1 MFIKYIFIYCVNK
14 NIILNMK
21 IKEFILATTNEHK
34 VKEFQEIFKPYNIIV
49 KSLKDENITVEVEE
63 TGETFKENAL
73 IKAQAISKLT
83 NKIIISDDS
92 GIIIEKMGNN
102 MPGVYSHRF
111 QNSHGGV
118 KETNEFIIKN
128 YAKSLAF
135 YTCSICVLNLKEEP
149 LSFEGYM
156 YGTIN
161 DEIKGTNGFGYDPIF
176 IPKGYNKT
184 LGELDESIKNS
195 ISHRDN
201 AINLFLNYLKEN
213 NLI

>member
-1 MFIKYIFIYCVNK
+1 
-14 NIILNMK
+14 MK

-63 TGETFKENAL
+63 NGETFKENAL

-92 GIIIEKMGNN
+92 GIIIEKTGNN

-111 QNSHGGV
+111 QDSHGGV

-128 YAKSLAF
+128 YAKSPAF
-135 YTCSICVLNLKEEP
+135 YTCSICVLNLEEEP

-161 DEIKGTNGFGYDPIF
+161 DKIKGTNGFGYDPIF
-176 IPKGYNKT
+176 IPKGYDKT

-201 AINLFLNYLKEN
+201 AINLFLNYLKNN

>member
-1 MFIKYIFIYCVNK
+1 
-14 NIILNMK
+14 MK

-63 TGETFKENAL
+63 NGETFKENAL

-111 QNSHGGV
+111 QDSHGGV

-128 YAKSLAF
+128 YAKSPAF
-135 YTCSICVLNLKEEP
+135 YTCSICVLNLEEEP

-161 DEIKGTNGFGYDPIF
+161 DKIKGTNGFGYDPIF
-176 IPKGYNKT
+176 IPKGYDKT

-201 AINLFLNYLKEN
+201 AINLFLNYLKNN

>member
-1 MFIKYIFIYCVNK
+1 
-14 NIILNMK
+14 MK

-63 TGETFKENAL
+63 NGGTFKENAL

-111 QNSHGGV
+111 QDSHGGV

-128 YAKSLAF
+128 YAKSPAF
-135 YTCSICVLNLKEEP
+135 YTCSICVLNLEEEP

-161 DEIKGTNGFGYDPIF
+161 NEIKGTNGFGYDPIF
-176 IPKGYNKT
+176 IPKGYDKT

>member
-1 MFIKYIFIYCVNK
+1 
-14 NIILNMK
+14 MK

-63 TGETFKENAL
+63 NGETFKENAL

-111 QNSHGGV
+111 QDSHGGV

-128 YAKSLAF
+128 YAKSPAF
-135 YTCSICVLNLKEEP
+135 YTCSICVINLEKEP

-161 DEIKGTNGFGYDPIF
+161 DKIKGTNGFGYDPIF
-176 IPKGYNKT
+176 IPKGYEKT

-201 AINLFLNYLKEN
+201 AINLFLNYLKNN

>member
-1 MFIKYIFIYCVNK
+1 
-14 NIILNMK
+14 
-21 IKEFILATTNEHK
+21 
-34 VKEFQEIFKPYNIIV
+34 
-49 KSLKDENITVEVEE
+49 
-63 TGETFKENAL
+63 
-73 IKAQAISKLT
+73 
-83 NKIIISDDS
+83 
-92 GIIIEKMGNN
+92 

-111 QNSHGGV
+111 QDSHGGV

-128 YAKSLAF
+128 YAKSPAF

-161 DEIKGTNGFGYDPIF
+161 DKIIGTNGFGYDPIF
-176 IPKGYNKT
+176 IPKGYDKT

>member
-1 MFIKYIFIYCVNK
+1 
-14 NIILNMK
+14 MK

-49 KSLKDENITVEVEE
+49 KSLKDENIIVEVEE
-63 TGETFKENAL
+63 NGETFKGNAL
-73 IKAQAISKLT
+73 LKANAVSRFT
-83 NKIIISDDS
+83 DKIIVSDDS

-111 QNSHGGV
+111 QDAHDGV
-118 KETNEFIIKN
+118 EKTNEFIIKN
-128 YAKSLAF
+128 YANSRAF
-135 YTCSICVLNLKEEP
+135 YTCSLCVINLEDNP

-156 YGTIN
+156 YGKIN
-161 DEIKGTNGFGYDPIF
+161 DCIKGTHGFGYDPIF
-176 IPKGYNKT
+176 IPEGYSNT
-184 LGELDESIKNS
+184 LGELDETIKNS

-201 AINLFLNYLKEN
+201 AIKLLLKYLKDN

>member
-1 MFIKYIFIYCVNK
+1 
-14 NIILNMK
+14 MK

-63 TGETFKENAL
+63 TGETYEENAL

>member
-1 MFIKYIFIYCVNK
+1 
-14 NIILNMK
+14 MK

-63 TGETFKENAL
+63 NGETFKENAL

-111 QNSHGGV
+111 QDSHGGV

-128 YAKSLAF
+128 YAKSPAF
-135 YTCSICVLNLKEEP
+135 YTCSICVLNLEEEP

-161 DEIKGTNGFGYDPIF
+161 DKIKGTNGFGYDPIF
-176 IPKGYNKT
+176 IPKGYEKT

-201 AINLFLNYLKEN
+201 AINLFLNYLKNN